1 MSRSRSPILGLGLV
15 LALAEWSAASAQSER
30 PISFAFASQAGTG
43 IYEVE
48 GRLVQIYRLP
58 IAFTAK
64 PIEDGRWGVKITLPI
79 TFGFYDYEPEDFLE
93 GELPAHVGVASLLP
107 GVRVDV
113 RVSDPWVVSPYV
125 EAGAAK
131 DFEGDIAQ
139 PIYAAGVR
147 SVVSFPWGAWD
158 GRAGQRVLWAGTG
171 TSDDWL
177 SDEYGELEV
186 GFEFRHEL
194 PANLWGSR
202 LDIGLFVLHEHYFKE
217 KASPALRSAAPAT
230 VPGVDEQNEIGFTF
244 GTRPKLA
251 WWKLAM
257 PKLGLSYRFGDG
269 IWGVRF
275 VIGEVF

>member
-1 MSRSRSPILGLGLV
+1 
-15 LALAEWSAASAQSER
+15 LALALAGWSVAAAQAER

-48 GRLVQIYRLP
+48 GRTIQIYRLP

-64 PIEDGRWGVKITLPI
+64 PIKDGRWGLKLTLPV
-79 TFGFYDYEPEDFLE
+79 TFGFYDYEPEDFLA
-93 GELPAHVGVASLLP
+93 GVIPAHVGVASLVP

-113 RVSDPWVVSPYV
+113 RVKNPWIVSPYV

-139 PIYAAGVR
+139 PIYAAGIR
-147 SVVSFPWGAWD
+147 SVVSFTWGTWD
-158 GRAGQRVLWAGTG
+158 GRAGQRILWAGTG
-171 TSDDWL
+171 NSDDWL
-177 SDEYGELEV
+177 SDEYGEVEV

-194 PANLWGSR
+194 PANLWGTR

-217 KASPALRSAAPAT
+217 HASPALRSAAPAT
-230 VPGVDEQNEIGFTF
+230 VPGVDEQNEIGVTF

-269 IWGVRF
+269 ISGVRF